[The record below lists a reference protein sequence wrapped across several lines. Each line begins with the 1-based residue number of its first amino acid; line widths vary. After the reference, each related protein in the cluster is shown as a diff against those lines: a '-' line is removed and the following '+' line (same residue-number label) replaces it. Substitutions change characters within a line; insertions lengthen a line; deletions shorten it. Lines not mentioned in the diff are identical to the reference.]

1 MQDIRWG
8 TFWFFVLEIILFLI
22 ISNMYS
28 IKDALIVC
36 LCLMSYFLLLHIFW
50 IYKLSKWLNNPSL
63 SNLPHG
69 TGIWQHIFSK
79 HYQILK
85 ESKKS
90 KKNLVST
97 LDQFTQAAEALMD
110 GVVAL
115 NESNEI
121 IWSNRRSQIMLNL
134 NPKKDT
140 GQPINYIFRNTDL
153 ISYLEQGN
161 YEESIKINLDA
172 SNIKIIE
179 IKIIMFGEKQK
190 VLIAKDISQAMKI
203 ESDRKEFISNV
214 SHELKTPLTVIS
226 GFIETL
232 EDMFAI
238 NGKEHKDILKMMGE
252 QAYNMSKLI
261 DDLLL
266 LSNVESSIFQNRS
279 EKILINTI
287 ITKIKKTIFIL
298 DAKRHKIK
306 YQIDAKLNIYG
317 SKKEIESAFLNLI
330 TNAIRYTEEDGFI
343 SISWGLI
350 NGLPIF
356 EVRDTGSGIDQKHIN
371 KITERFYRVDVNR
384 SRDNGGTGL
393 GLSIVKNIIKRHD
406 GELKITS
413 EVGKGSSFKLIFNKE
428 SILN

>member
-1 MQDIRWG
+1 LQDIRWG
-8 TFWFFVLEIILFLI
+8 TFWFFVFEIILFLI

-28 IKDALIVC
+28 IEDGLIVC
-36 LCLMSYFLLLHIFW
+36 LCLMSCFLVLHMFW

-69 TGIWQHIFSK
+69 TGVWQHIFSK

-121 IWSNRRSQIMLNL
+121 IWSNRRSQVMLNL
-134 NPKKDT
+134 NSKKDT

-153 ISYLEQGN
+153 ISYLEKGN
-161 YEESIKINLDA
+161 YEESIKINLEA
-172 SNIKIIE
+172 SNTKTIE
-179 IKIIMFGEKQK
+179 IKIVMFGEKQK
-190 VLIAKDISQAMKI
+190 VLIAKDISQAIKI

-232 EDMFAI
+232 EDMFTI
-238 NGKEHKDILKMMGE
+238 SGKEHKNILKMMSD

-279 EKILINTI
+279 EKLLINTI
-287 ITKIKKTIFIL
+287 MSKIKKNISIL
-298 DAKRHKIK
+298 DAKNHKIK
-306 YQIDAKLNIYG
+306 YQIDSSLTIYG

-330 TNAIRYTEEDGFI
+330 TNAVRYTEKEGFI

-356 EVRDTGSGIDQKHIN
+356 EVRDTGSGIEQKHIN
-371 KITERFYRVDVNR
+371 RITERFYRVDADR
-384 SRDNGGTGL
+384 SRNTGGTGL
-393 GLSIVKNIIKRHD
+393 GLSIVKNIIKKHD

-413 EVGKGSSFKLIFNKE
+413 AIGKGSSFKLIFTKE
-428 SILN
+428 SII

>member
-8 TFWFFVLEIILFLI
+8 TFWFFIFEIILFLI

-28 IKDALIVC
+28 IEDALIVC
-36 LCLMSYFLLLHIFW
+36 LCLMSCFLLLHMFW

-69 TGIWQHIFSK
+69 TGVWQHIFTK

-121 IWSNRRSQIMLNL
+121 IWSNRRSQVMLNL
-134 NPKKDT
+134 NSKKDT

-153 ISYLEQGN
+153 ISYLEKGN
-161 YEESIKINLDA
+161 YEESIKINLEA
-172 SNIKIIE
+172 SNTKTIE
-179 IKIIMFGEKQK
+179 IKIVMFGEKQK
-190 VLIAKDISQAMKI
+190 VLIAKDISQAIKI

-232 EDMFAI
+232 EDMFTI
-238 NGKEHKDILKMMGE
+238 SGKEHKNILKMMGD

-279 EKILINTI
+279 EKLLINTI
-287 ITKIKKTIFIL
+287 MSKIKKNISIL
-298 DAKRHKIK
+298 DAKNHKIK
-306 YQIDAKLNIYG
+306 YQINSSLNIYG

-330 TNAIRYTEEDGFI
+330 TNAVRYTEKEGFI

-356 EVRDTGSGIDQKHIN
+356 EVRDTGSGIEQKHIN
-371 KITERFYRVDVNR
+371 RITERFYRVDKDR
-384 SRDNGGTGL
+384 SRDTGGTGL
-393 GLSIVKNIIKRHD
+393 GLSIVKNIIKKHD

-413 EVGKGSSFKLIFNKE
+413 DIGKGSSFKLIFNKE
-428 SILN
+428 SII

>member
-1 MQDIRWG
+1 MQDIRWS
-8 TFWFFVLEIILFLI
+8 TFWFFVFEILLFLI
-22 ISNMYS
+22 VSNIYS
-28 IKDALIVC
+28 IEDGLIVC
-36 LCLMSYFLLLHIFW
+36 LLLMSCFLILHVFW
-50 IYKLSKWLNNPSL
+50 IYKLSNWLNNPSL

-69 TGIWQHIFSK
+69 TGIWQHIFTK
-79 HYQILK
+79 HYQIHK

-121 IWSNRRSQIMLNL
+121 IWSNKRSQVMLNL
-134 NPKKDT
+134 NSKKDT

-153 ISYLEQGN
+153 ISYLEKGN
-161 YEESIKINLDA
+161 YEESIKIHLDA
-172 SNIKIIE
+172 SNTKIIE
-179 IKIIMFGEKQK
+179 IKIVRFGEKQK
-190 VLIAKDISQAMKI
+190 VLIAKDISQAIKI
-203 ESDRKEFISNV
+203 ESERKEFISNV

-232 EDMFAI
+232 EDI
-238 NGKEHKDILKMMGE
+238 IKIKGREHKNILKMMGD

-266 LSNVESSIFQNRS
+266 LSNVESSLFQNRS
-279 EKILINTI
+279 EKLVINKMI
-287 ITKIKKTIFIL
+287 NKIKKSVSVL
-298 DAKRHKIK
+298 DSKNHTIK
-306 YQIDAKLNIYG
+306 YQIDQNLEVYG
-317 SKKEIESAFLNLI
+317 SKKEIESAFTNLI
-330 TNAIRYTEEDGFI
+330 TNAIRYTSKNGSI

-356 EVRDTGSGIDQKHIN
+356 EVRDNGNGIEKKHIN
-371 KITERFYRVDVNR
+371 KITERFYRVDPDR
-384 SRDNGGTGL
+384 SRRTGGTGL
-393 GLSIVKNIIKRHD
+393 GLSIVKNIINQHN

-413 EVGKGSSFKLIFNKE
+413 EIGKGSAFKLIFSDE
-428 SILN
+428 SIVD